1 MKKITVFILLFLFSL
16 LLSAGEEKR
25 ENLALKGLISATSGL
40 QADVVIDG
48 NRTAL
53 YWDGKVTPGKW
64 TLEVDLG
71 QVALV
76 DTVKLFFWWGDT
88 RYYTYFMTVSADRKN
103 FTEIADGR
111 KNITP
116 PTSKGLTFSFPP
128 VKARYIRLYILSCR
142 ENGKYGHVR
151 EIEVYGKE

>member
-1 MKKITVFILLFLFSL
+1 MKKIYILSLLLFSL
-16 LLSAGEEKR
+16 LLSAGEGKR

-48 NRTAL
+48 NRKHL
-53 YWDGKVTPGKW
+53 YWDGGVTAGKW

-71 QVALV
+71 QVCLI

-88 RYYTYFMTVSADRKN
+88 RYYKYFMTVSADRKI
-103 FTEIADGR
+103 FMEIADGR
-111 KNITP
+111 KNTTP
-116 PTSKGLTFSFPP
+116 PTANGLTFTFSP
-128 VKARYIRLYILSCR
+128 VKARYIRLHILSCR
-142 ENGKYGHVR
+142 ENGRYGHVR

>member
-88 RYYTYFMTVSADRKN
+88 RYYTYFMT
-103 FTEIADGR
+103 EIGR
-111 KNITP
+111 
-116 PTSKGLTFSFPP
+116 
-128 VKARYIRLYILSCR
+128 A
-142 ENGKYGHVR
+142 HV
-151 EIEVYGKE
+151 